1 MTNIHVIHFVE
12 SSQRHDWLERFI
24 SLLESKGFTQSLIT
38 LEAPGAIQDFL
49 GSKFPRVDIGSARE
63 SDLSLVCGIMELK
76 RARKKSATNL
86 VISLGHLPAFITALA
101 SFAFDFIFVVSH
113 MQQPRYFEFMGPLV
127 KSKAHSFIHKLYL
140 RRADLVLSLSLE
152 VYERLLKYR
161 IAKSKIAQV
170 YIGMNFDQLR
180 HKLKS
185 NNPVQIS
192 IEGAPRVLMV
202 GRFAQEKNYDI
213 GIRAFAEFAKDFPSA
228 SLSIVGKGPLEWEI
242 IKLAEELGVSHR
254 FHVLGYVDN
263 VPKLMTN
270 FDLLLHLASTESYG
284 QIYMEALA
292 SGLPVLCSRTGV
304 AIDLAED
311 HIPGITLITDLT
323 PKNVSQDLVEFFTI
337 KPTEAPEARE
347 FFTNFF
353 DHEDKFVY
361 KRIIDEFLLLSISR

>member
-1 MTNIHVIHFVE
+1 MSKIHIIHFVE

-24 SLLESKGFTQSLIT
+24 LLLESKGFTQSLIT
-38 LEAPGAIQDFL
+38 IEAPGAIQDFL
-49 GSKFPRVDIGSARE
+49 CSMNPLVDIRGSRE
-63 SDLSLVCGIMELK
+63 SDLSLVGGIMEIK

-113 MQQPRYFEFMGPLV
+113 MQQPRYFEFMDPLV
-127 KSKAHSFIHKLYL
+127 KSKAHDFIHKMYL
-140 RRADLVLSLSLE
+140 RRADLILSLSLE

-170 YIGMNFDQLR
+170 YIGMNFDKLQ
-180 HKLKS
+180 HKLQS

-192 IEGAPRVLMV
+192 IEETPRVLMV
-202 GRFAQEKNYDI
+202 GRFAPEKNYDI
-213 GIRAFAEFAKDFPSA
+213 GIRAFAEFARDFPSA
-228 SLSIVGKGPLEWEI
+228 SLSIVGKGPLELEI
-242 IKLAEELGVSHR
+242 IKLAEELGLSHR

-304 AIDLAED
+304 AIDLAEN
-311 HIPGITLITDLT
+311 HEPGVILIKELT
-323 PKNVSQDLVEFFTI
+323 PKSVSKDLIKFFTVKPTGTPEVAEFFTH
-337 KPTEAPEARE
+337 
-347 FFTNFF
+347 FF

-361 KRIIDEFLLLSISR
+361 QRIIDEFLRLSISK